1 MKEPQ
6 QIADRFIAY
15 LKEEEQYENL
25 SEIVDILQKEAYR
38 RQEINIISSEKLSET
53 EQSELKKSLTAKWG
67 DHPLVFTVDPIILSG
82 MVVKFQDKILD
93 LSGKNKLT
101 NLAQVLK

>member
-1 MKEPQ
+1 MKEPK